1 MSAMNISLIG
11 GSGFVGRHL
20 IRRLVDQGHQLKILS
35 RHPQRHREILLSP
48 NVKMVK
54 ADPSDLSTLSR
65 EFQGMDAVIN
75 LAGILNEPKHNG
87 AGFHKVHVELPARIT
102 QAAKSAQVLRL
113 LHVSALNA
121 SSDAPSF
128 YLRSKADGETRIKA
142 AAEYGAEVTL
152 FRPSVLFGFDDQFTN
167 RFKKLMEMIPM
178 VFPLP
183 GARARL
189 QPLYVEDLVTAIASS
204 LSKNE
209 TFGQDYNLCG
219 PNRYFLHEIVSYIAA
234 QSGLER
240 TILPFSSRAERFQA
254 RMMEWVPGKP
264 FTRDNLAS
272 LGVNSICKT
281 PFPEEFGISPTPL
294 EQVAPV
300 WLSPHADQY
309 DEYRS
314 LARR

>member
-1 MSAMNISLIG
+1 MNICLVG

-20 IRRLVDQGHQLKILS
+20 TRRLVGQGHELKILS
-35 RHPQRHREILLSP
+35 RHPQRHRELLLSP

-54 ADPSDLSTLSR
+54 SNPLDLASLSF

-75 LAGILNEPKHNG
+75 LSGILNEPKHNG

-102 QAAKSAQVLRL
+102 QAAKHARVFRL

-121 SSDAPSF
+121 RSDAPSF
-128 YLRSKADGETRIKA
+128 YLRSKADGEAHIKA
-142 AAEYGAEVTL
+142 ATEYGAEVTL

-167 RFKKLMEMIPM
+167 RFKKMMEMIPM
-178 VFPLP
+178 AFPLP
-183 GARARL
+183 GASARL
-189 QPLYVEDLVTAIASS
+189 QPLYIEDLVTALARS
-204 LSKNE
+204 LTLKE
-209 TFGQDYNLCG
+209 TFGQEYNLCG

-234 QSGLER
+234 QAGLDR
-240 TILPFSSRAERFQA
+240 TLLPFSGRAERFGA
-254 RMMEWVPGKP
+254 RLMEWVPGKP
-264 FTRDNLAS
+264 FSRDNLAS

-281 PFPEEFGISPTPL
+281 PFPEVFGLSPTPM

-300 WLSPHADQY
+300 WLSPHTDQY
-309 DEYRS
+309 DDYRS